1 MNEIK
6 AEIVQM
12 INESSSSSLIL
23 LIYEIL
29 IRCI

>member
-1 MNEIK
+1 MNDIK

-12 INESSSSSLIL
+12 INESGNSSLIW